1 MKRKRSRLLV
11 LAVLVLLIASLI
23 GGAIGKYLTT
33 VSVPGKV
40 TFTASLAEDVILQEH
55 KAERNP
61 DGSYSLTDQIATA
74 DPYGNYNSY
83 ELLPGL
89 DIPKDPHITVVNKTP
104 VEAYLFVEVV
114 ENGDV
119 GTDGE
124 VITYAMDSC
133 WLKLNGVT
141 GDHKGTVYVY
151 KGADAAEK
159 KLDDSIGAAW
169 TVKLLAPLSE
179 GKPETIR
186 VSQKLITTASTGND
200 ILTFYA
206 TMGEAAMAATPAEVY
221 KTIYNL
227 T

>member
-40 TFTASLAEDVILQEH
+40 TFTAALAEDVILQEH

-74 DPYGNYNSY
+74 DPNNSY
-83 ELLPGL
+83 ALLPGL

-104 VEAYLFVEVV
+104 IEAYLFVEVV

-141 GDHKGTVYVY
+141 GEHGGTVYVY
-151 KGADAAEK
+151 NGDDADEK

-169 TVKLLAPLSE
+169 TVKLLAPLAE